1 MAAHGRTGRPGADVT
16 QRGRAG
22 SAVSGEAANST
33 LLLLRRRQALC
44 ERRRGKLGV
53 GQITLTAV
61 TTATASQRR
70 ESRVRASAARG
81 AAPAGLQRA
90 LAGLSCTRAR
100 IRAAATS
107 AVILQRPRR
116 RRRAGRTAARGRE
129 RRCRTGRGAAR
140 GRQVAPETGA
150 ARANG
155 HRRRGRLAP
164 RVPRSSA
171 REAAPAV
178 AGRSDAASRLRLF
191 QMSVDRIRTTTSF

>member
-116 RRRAGRTAARGRE
+116 RRRAGRTVARGRE
-129 RRCRTGRGAAR
+129 RRCRTGRGAAARPPGGARDR
-140 GRQVAPETGA
+140 GGA
-150 ARANG
+150 RERTSASW
-155 HRRRGRLAP
+155 AP
-164 RVPRSSA
+164 RAPRPALLGPRGSTRSCGTL
-171 REAAPAV
+171 RRSFAPA
-178 AGRSDAASRLRLF
+178 AFSDERRSD
-191 QMSVDRIRTTTSF
+191 